1 MNDFND
7 FNHMLELIKN
17 SIILEKV
24 WHTLFIIISLF
35 SSPVCLA
42 MYRNSKERFAID
54 QLQFQFLFQLENK
67 LLQFHLGN
75 LEFSCAAPLSKVSL
89 LSWDQNEAFPQFSG
103 DHTLLQHGFGALL
116 NKLAQNLDIK
126 LQYEVRL

>member
-1 MNDFND
+1 MADDFLYSPHLSAWQCMETVRRD
-7 FNHMLELIKN
+7 LLLISFN
-17 SIILEKV
+17 
-24 WHTLFIIISLF
+24 
-35 SSPVCLA
+35 
-42 MYRNSKERFAID
+42 
-54 QLQFQFLFQLENK
+54 FLFQLENK

-116 NKLAQNLDIK
+116 NNLAQNLDIM
-126 LQYEVRL
+126 LQYEVRPHYIHVHTS